1 MIDGVYLDGIASGI
15 KLSGKR
21 DLGYIFVPDACA
33 SACVVTQNVC
43 RAAPVLITERYRHLG
58 KFKAI
63 FFNSGNANMLTGS
76 AGFKTAEQMQ
86 HIAADSLGLTL
97 EEVAIASTGKI
108 SEPLSLDKIQAGAVR
123 LFQPPHAQDSDA
135 CMAAMLTTD
144 LVTKSTHQT
153 AIINGQTVEVAGMAK
168 GSGMIEPN
176 MATMFAFLVT
186 NVAIESELLQEI
198 FSRAVAD
205 TFNMISVD
213 SDTSTNDTALMIS
226 RPACTIDWADPIQ
239 SDLYYKLVYQ
249 ACRDL
254 ALQIVRD
261 GEGMTKLMHVTV
273 RQAPDVAVAQHI
285 VKAIINSPLVKTAV
299 HGGDPNW
306 GRIIAAAGKA
316 PGASACVH
324 VERIAL
330 SIAGTCVF
338 QAGEPVAFDTPTL
351 RQHLQASDTVPIE
364 LTLGCGSVVVEGWG
378 TDLSK
383 TYIDINVA
391 YT

>member
-1 MIDGVYLDGIASGI
+1 
-15 KLSGKR
+15 
-21 DLGYIFVPDACA
+21 
-33 SACVVTQNVC
+33 
-43 RAAPVLITERYRHLG
+43 
-58 KFKAI
+58 
-63 FFNSGNANMLTGS
+63 
-76 AGFKTAEQMQ
+76 
-86 HIAADSLGLTL
+86 
-97 EEVAIASTGKI
+97 
-108 SEPLSLDKIQAGAVR
+108 
-123 LFQPPHAQDSDA
+123 
-135 CMAAMLTTD
+135 
-144 LVTKSTHQT
+144 LVTKSNHQT
-153 AIINGQTVEVAGMAK
+153 AIINGQRVEVAGMAK

-186 NVAIESELLQEI
+186 NVAIEPDLLQAI

-213 SDTSTNDTALMIS
+213 SDTSTNDTALIIS
-226 RPACTIDWADPIQ
+226 RPVCTIDWADPIQ

-254 ALQIVRD
+254 AIQIVRD

-273 RQAPDVAVAQHI
+273 RQAPDVTVAQHI

-316 PGASACVH
+316 PGASACVN

-351 RQHLQASDTVPIE
+351 RQHLQASDTVAIE
-364 LTLGCGSVVVEGWG
+364 LMLGCGSVVVEGWG